1 MKLTRGVVAAAM
13 VLLLVTGC
21 SNVVDGRA
29 VISAPRP
36 GSPVQW
42 SPCKAGSGE
51 ARIPSGADCG
61 FLSVPVNYDKPDGEV
76 AQLAMIRFRA
86 TGQKVG
92 TLFVNP
98 GGPGESGVD
107 AAVSMVGTLPD
118 SVRQRFDLVGFDPR
132 GVGSSKPA
140 LWCNSDDDN
149 DRIRADPQVDYTPEG
164 VAHIESETKAFVARC
179 QEKMGDEFLENIGTV
194 SVAKDL
200 EAMRQ
205 AVGDD
210 KLTYLGYSY
219 GTRIGAEYAER
230 YPDKVRAM
238 ILDGAVDPNADPVE
252 ADIRQAKAFQTA
264 FDNYAADCATKPDC
278 PLGTDPAKAVAVYH
292 SLVDPL
298 VNKPAPTKDPRGLSY
313 SDSVVG
319 TILPL
324 YSPNLWRH
332 LTQALT
338 ELTKGHGDT
347 MLALADLYMGRDADG
362 HYNNSTDVRIS
373 VNCVDEPPI
382 TDRATVID
390 EDRRARE
397 VAPFM
402 SYGEFTGHA
411 PLGTCAFWPVP
422 PTSTP
427 HELKVSGLPPTLVV
441 STTNDPATPYEAGV
455 DLAKQLGGTLLTY
468 EGTQHTVVFQGN
480 SCVDAIAAKYLVDVA
495 VPPEGSRC

>member
-1 MKLTRGVVAAAM
+1 
-13 VLLLVTGC
+13 
-21 SNVVDGRA
+21 
-29 VISAPRP
+29 
-36 GSPVQW
+36 
-42 SPCKAGSGE
+42 
-51 ARIPSGADCG
+51 
-61 FLSVPVNYDKPDGEV
+61 
-76 AQLAMIRFRA
+76 
-86 TGQKVG
+86 
-92 TLFVNP
+92 
-98 GGPGESGVD
+98 
-107 AAVSMVGTLPD
+107 
-118 SVRQRFDLVGFDPR
+118 
-132 GVGSSKPA
+132 
-140 LWCNSDDDN
+140 
-149 DRIRADPQVDYTPEG
+149 
-164 VAHIESETKAFVARC
+164 
-179 QEKMGDEFLENIGTV
+179 
-194 SVAKDL
+194 
-200 EAMRQ
+200 
-205 AVGDD
+205 
-210 KLTYLGYSY
+210 
-219 GTRIGAEYAER
+219 
-230 YPDKVRAM
+230 
-238 ILDGAVDPNADPVE
+238 
-252 ADIRQAKAFQTA
+252 
-264 FDNYAADCATKPDC
+264 
-278 PLGTDPAKAVAVYH
+278 VYH

-298 VNKPAPTKDPRGLSY
+298 VNKPAPTKDPRGLGY

-338 ELTKGHGDT
+338 ELTRGHGDT